1 MKRTV
6 AGITIS
12 PSDVC
17 SWMDCQWAVIRHLDG
32 ILGLTDPVGT
42 DADAMLER
50 TARLGAQHEARYRA
64 QLRREHPG
72 SMIEFTRDNPGSRAA
87 TMDAFESGARVIYQ
101 PVFSSS
107 GFEGRPDF
115 LVLDDDDRYRVLD
128 TKLALSAK
136 VSALIQVAAY
146 VDWLEQAGIPVSP
159 WAVLVL
165 GDGTESAH
173 DTRRIAPV
181 YRSQRAALRDAI
193 TLRQTASAPVEWGD
207 EQFAACGRCSLC
219 ASAAE
224 EHRDLVL
231 VARLRVSQR
240 AAFRAAGIPTIDALA
255 AAGPEQLDR
264 VRGIGRDTVQNL
276 HRQARL
282 QIASENAAGGGV
294 GGSPGAGEAAG
305 GSPVAVPP
313 VFEVIDPEHFRL
325 LPQPDPGDI
334 FFDFE
339 GDPLYQ
345 ERGQWGLDYLFG
357 YVDTQERFT
366 SYWAHDLDEERQ
378 ALIDFLADVERRLQ
392 ANPNLHIYH
401 YAPYEKTHL
410 LSLAGRHEYGEDMV
424 DDLLRRG
431 VLVDLYPVVRQALRV
446 GSRSYS
452 IKKLEPLYMGADLR
466 DEDGVTDAAAS
477 IDAYAEAML
486 VRSAGDTARAGKMLA
501 EIADYNEYDCRSTLR
516 LRDWL
521 LDLARDAGVPP
532 QLPEQAT
539 EAAAAQEA
547 ARESAN
553 EENQA
558 LLAGFDSALAG
569 TDPLNRT
576 AEETALALGR
586 ASLLYYEREAKTFW
600 QEHFSRLTAP
610 IDDWADARDVF
621 TAAHAEVVEDWHPVK
636 KSQARTLRL
645 TGQFGPGSKLSPGTA
660 MYAIFDPS
668 ASTAL
673 WSPVPGGRAACKA
686 TVLDIGHAVADTQ
699 LLVEVKVG
707 PKKEPFE
714 DLPVALTPTE
724 GPSAQAKLAAIQ
736 QRWAP
741 KILGMPTA
749 DIRDPAFDLL
759 VRRPPRGAIAPAG
772 ADGAAEAILT
782 TLRSLDNSYLAVQ
795 GPPGTGKTF
804 TGSHVIAALIAAGWT
819 VAVTGQSNAVAENFL
834 AAVAKRGVPAEKLLK
849 KTSDPDL
856 QGTNHCG
863 WTGFADWKKLWAHV
877 DEQPGGCL
885 VGGTSWM
892 AGQDRDFDLVVID
905 EAGQYALP
913 DMIAISTLAP
923 RLLLLGDP
931 QQLPNVTQAAHPEP
945 VDRSALGWLSDG
957 HDVLPPEFG
966 YFLPRSYRMHSEV
979 THPVSRLSYE
989 SRLDSCA
996 PARTVEGVAPG
1007 LHVIDVE
1014 HFGSTTLS
1022 EEEAAAVVA
1031 IVRNAV
1037 GRRFAEVTDTGVA
1050 ERLLEPADIIVVAPF
1065 NAQVNT
1071 IREELD
1077 AAGLR
1082 ATPVGTVDK
1091 FQGQEA
1097 AIAIMSMTTSAASEV
1112 PRGLDFLFSRNRL
1125 NVAIS
1130 RAQCA
1135 AFLVQSPQLELAVPS
1150 SVKTLDLVSGYI
1162 GLLESASSRSAL
1174 LPDDDALALR

>member
-1 MKRTV
+1 MKRTA

-17 SWMDCQWAVIRHLDG
+17 SWMECQWAVIRQLDG
-32 ILGLTDPVGT
+32 ILGLAQPVST
-42 DADAMLER
+42 DADSMLER
-50 TARLGAQHEARYRA
+50 TARLGAQHEARYRL
-64 QLRREHPG
+64 QLRREHPE
-72 SMIEFTRDNPGSRAA
+72 STVEFTRDNPGGPEATAAALASRAH
-87 TMDAFESGARVIYQ
+87 VIYQ
-101 PVFSSS
+101 PVFSSP

-115 LVLDDDDRYRVLD
+115 LVLDEDGRYRVVD

-146 VDWLEQAGIPVSP
+146 VDWLEQAQVPVSP
-159 WAVLVL
+159 TAVLVL
-165 GDGTESAH
+165 GDGTESPH

-181 YRSQRAALRDAI
+181 YRSQRAALQEAI
-193 TLRQTASAPVEWGD
+193 VLRQVASAPLQWGD

-219 ASAAE
+219 SSAAE

-255 AAGPEQLDR
+255 AARPEQLAQ
-264 VRGIGRDTVQNL
+264 VRGIGRDTVHNL

-282 QIASENAAGGGV
+282 QIASENAAGSGLTGTAGTGV
-294 GGSPGAGEAAG
+294 TEDGPAG
-305 GSPVAVPP
+305 VVPP
-313 VFEVIDPEHFRL
+313 VFEVVAPEHFRL
-325 LPQPDPGDI
+325 LPPPAPGDI

-345 ERGQWGLDYLFG
+345 ERGRWGLDYLFG

-366 SYWAHDLDEERQ
+366 SYWAHDLAEERQ
-378 ALIDFLADVERRLQ
+378 ALIDFLADVERRLR
-392 ANPNLHIYH
+392 ADPHMHIYH

-410 LSLAGRHEYGEDMV
+410 LSLASRHEYGEDMV
-424 DDLLRRG
+424 DDLLRRD

-486 VRSAGDTARAGKMLA
+486 VRSAGDPARAQEMLA

-521 LDLARDAGVPP
+521 LDLARSAGVSPR
-532 QLPEQAT
+532 LP
-539 EAAAAQEA
+539 AQEA
-547 ARESAN
+547 PAAAPETSRESAD
-553 EENQA
+553 EENQL
-558 LLAGFDSALAG
+558 LLAGFDAALAG
-569 TDPLNRT
+569 TDPLDRSQ
-576 AEETALALGR
+576 EETALALGR
-586 ASLLYYEREAKTFW
+586 ASLLYYEREGKTFW

-621 TAAHAEVVEDWHPVK
+621 TAARAEVVEDWHPVK
-636 KSQARTLRL
+636 RSQARTLRL
-645 TGQFGPGSKLSPGTA
+645 TGQFGPGSKLTPGTE
-660 MYAIFDPS
+660 MYALFNPS
-668 ASTAL
+668 ASAAL
-673 WSPVPGGRAACKA
+673 WSPVPEGRATCKA
-686 TVLDIGHAVADTQ
+686 IVLDIGHAGADTQ
-699 LLVEVKVG
+699 LLVEVRVG
-707 PKKEPFE
+707 PTKEPFD

-724 GPSAQAKLAAIQ
+724 GPSAQQKLAAIQ

-741 KILGMPTA
+741 KVLGAPTA

-759 VRRPPRGAIAPAG
+759 ARRPPRGTIAPAG
-772 ADGAAEAILT
+772 PDGTAEAILAG
-782 TLRSLDNSYLAVQ
+782 LRSLDSSYLAVQ

-804 TGSHVIAALIAAGWT
+804 TGSRVIAALIEDGWK

-834 AAVAKRGVPAEKLLK
+834 AAVAKRGVPAERLLK

-856 QGTNHCG
+856 HGINDCG

-885 VGGTSWM
+885 VGGTAWM

-913 DMIAISTLAP
+913 DTIAISTLAP

-931 QQLPNVTQAAHPEP
+931 QQLPNVTQASHPEP

-966 YFLPRSYRMHSEV
+966 YFLPHSYRMHPEV
-979 THPVSRLSYE
+979 TRPVSRLSYE
-989 SRLDSCA
+989 SQLTSCA
-996 PARTVEGVAPG
+996 PTRVVEGLEPG

-1014 HFGSTTLS
+1014 HSGNTTLS

-1031 IVRNAV
+1031 IVSDAV
-1037 GRRFAEVTDTGVA
+1037 GRRFTEVTDSGPA
-1050 ERLLEPADIIVVAPF
+1050 ERRIAPADVIVVAPF

-1071 IREELD
+1071 IREALD
-1077 AAGLR
+1077 AAGLS

-1097 AIAIMSMTTSAASEV
+1097 AIAVMSMTTSAAAEV

-1130 RAQCA
+1130 RAQYA
-1135 AFLVQSPQLELAVPS
+1135 AFLVQSPQLELAVPP

-1162 GLLESASSRSAL
+1162 GLLESASSRSSR
-1174 LPDDDALALR
+1174 LPDEDALSVR